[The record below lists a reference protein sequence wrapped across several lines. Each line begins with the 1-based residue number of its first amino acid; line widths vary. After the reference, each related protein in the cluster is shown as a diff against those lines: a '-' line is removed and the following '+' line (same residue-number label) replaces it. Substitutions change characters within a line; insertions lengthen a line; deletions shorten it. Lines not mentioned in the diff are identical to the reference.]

1 MDTVRIREAGLI
13 GRLFR
18 EAVGPSK
25 MDEFRAK
32 GTNLCAVVGNI
43 FVLVV
48 FVSVLCSIL
57 VGVMTFTVLGLYAF
71 IRQIIVPV
79 ERPGTEALV
88 GFLVVGFAVFVSVI
102 ALIVW
107 GVRKLLRTE
116 AGRIFR
122 AWCAA
127 KKAKVCPRVEFW

>member
-18 EAVGPSK
+18 NAVGSSK

-43 FVLVV
+43 FAIVI
-48 FVSVLCSIL
+48 FTAILCSL
-57 VGVMTFTVLGLYAF
+57 AVAVASLAVWGVYAF
-71 IRQIIVPV
+71 IRQIIAPV
-79 ERPGTEALV
+79 ERPGAEALG
-88 GFLVVGFAVFVSVI
+88 GFLVAGFAVFVSVI

-107 GVRKLLRTE
+107 SVKNLLRTE
-116 AGRIFR
+116 VGMMFR